1 MVGRTDAQFRLLLCK
16 GVYLYGYKDSWEQFD
31 ETRLPLNQLSMNV
44 SIILIY
50 PMMIITML

>member
-16 GVYLYGYKDSWEQFD
+16 GVYLYGYRDSWEQFD